1 MTKGLRKCMAFETGD
16 ESWEILNN
24 TSSRVLWKNADFS
37 TDEWLNDF
45 EGRYPDGNTDSAKLS
60 QLSAWLPALTRMQAT
75 GQTLSAPITYADVT
89 YTTDTAEY
97 RLAKFKAE
105 LSEHIELESACFYY
119 LFTELFLMVDS
130 RAKNMFPT
138 IFEERTEENG

>member
-1 MTKGLRKCMAFETGD
+1 MTRGLRKFGFETGD

-60 QLSAWLPALTRMQAT
+60 QLSAWIASTDQDAAT
-75 GQTLSAPITYADVT
+75 GQTLSAPVTYADVT